1 MLKKIAILLSIATT
15 TSSLSACCTS
25 TPPPSK
31 QEASAPIVATEP
43 APVAATV
50 EPASTV
56 SNHNSVYFSFDKYDI
71 KGEFHGIIKANSDY
85 LVSHA
90 DARVQV
96 QGNTDD
102 IGSVE
107 YNIALGQKRAN
118 SVRQALVAEGA
129 NYNTIETVSYGKLK
143 AKYSNDKAS
152 RRGNRR
158 ADIVYKSAQP
168 QGYSVDDNGL
178 PMVNSSFYNG
188 EMIPEGVVDQRD
200 DF

>member
-1 MLKKIAILLSIATT
+1 MLKKIVILLSIATT
-15 TSSLSACCTS
+15 TGSLTACCTS

-31 QEASAPIVATEP
+31 PEASAPIVATEP
-43 APVAATV
+43 EVAAPV
-50 EPASTV
+50 EPVSTP

-168 QGYSVDDNGL
+168 QGYSIDDNGL
-178 PMVNSSFYNG
+178 PMVNNTFYSG

-200 DF
+200 EF

>member
-1 MLKKIAILLSIATT
+1 MLKKIVILLSIATT
-15 TSSLSACCTS
+15 TSSLTACCTS

-31 QEASAPIVATEP
+31 QEASAPIVASEP
-43 APVAATV
+43 EVVAPVESVSMA
-50 EPASTV
+50 

-71 KGEFHGIIKANSDY
+71 KGEFHGLIKANSDY

-168 QGYSVDDNGL
+168 QGYSMDDNGL
-178 PMVNSSFYNG
+178 PMVNNTFYNG

-200 DF
+200 EF